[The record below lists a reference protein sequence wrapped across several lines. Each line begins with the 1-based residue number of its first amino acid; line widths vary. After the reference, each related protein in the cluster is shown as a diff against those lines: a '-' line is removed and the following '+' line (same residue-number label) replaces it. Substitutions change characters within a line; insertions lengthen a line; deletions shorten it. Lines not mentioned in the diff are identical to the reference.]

1 MSESKSKPN
10 PDELQSDLDQFI
22 GGGDLTCHWTRRI
35 LFTEGIHYLAE
46 QAGAFWLIDAVA
58 SYQPEAVIRESGRLQ
73 SFQLW
78 RLEVADRKAVLE
90 CREDSG
96 QPAKIRQEIEYSDFP
111 LTEFEC
117 FVVGGVMMLKNEY

>member
-1 MSESKSKPN
+1 MSNRSKPT
-10 PDELQSDLDQFI
+10 PEELQADLDQFI
-22 GGGDLTCHWTRRI
+22 GGDDLIRHWTKR
-35 LFTEGIHYLAE
+35 LLYTEGVNYLAE

-58 SYQPEAVIRESGRLQ
+58 SYQPEAVIRQSGRLQ

-96 QPAKIRQEIEYSDFP
+96 QPAKIRQEIEYTDFP
-111 LTEFEC
+111 LAEFEW
-117 FVVGGVMMLKNEY
+117 FVCGGVMMLKNEY